1 MGNFTAKISRL
12 PRFVD
17 VELCTA
23 CGICS
28 QYCPVPIPDH
38 YNEGLSTTKALH
50 IDYQQGVP
58 SAYHVDAANCLFLT
72 KQECKQCERVCG
84 TKAIDFKQK
93 PEDLELNIGAVVLA
107 PGFGRIEQSVLARY
121 GYGLS
126 PNVVTG
132 VEFERLTSASG
143 PSRGEIVRPSD
154 GNHPKRIAFLQCIGT
169 RDLSCGNGYC
179 SSVCCMYAVKEAL
192 VAKEHEP
199 DVDITIFYMDMRT
212 QGKDFDAARIRA
224 REKGIHFVRSRV
236 GSIRFREGNLEI
248 HYVTERGK
256 HVKEMFEMVVLP
268 EGLESPGDARILA
281 EATGIALN
289 QYDFCQTRLLA
300 PLTSSRAGI
309 YVAGAFQGPKD
320 VPDSVTDAS
329 GAAALAAEAL
339 RDARGKQIEPKAYPV
354 EVAIDEK
361 PRIGVFVCSCGKN
374 VGGVVDVQEVADYAS
389 TLDNVT
395 FTDTNLY
402 SCAQNTQEAIT
413 EKIAVN
419 RLNRV
424 VVAACTPRTHEP
436 LFQETLRNAGLN
448 RCLFEMA
455 NIRDHCSWV
464 HAQMP
469 LEATAKA
476 KDLVRMAVAKA
487 RGLEALPE
495 ERVPVI
501 PRGLVI
507 GGGLAGM
514 TAALGIAEQGFECFL
529 VEKTGHLGGN
539 LKQLRFTLS
548 GESPQQTLEELEN
561 RVRSNPLIR
570 LYADTFIE
578 EVTGYVGNFTTSI
591 RTADGPAVLEH
602 GVIVVATGGKPYDP
616 VQYCYKESKRVVT
629 QLELEEKLKQ
639 PEEAKKIH
647 DIVMIQCVGSR
658 GEDLAYCSKVCCGQA
673 VKNSLQLLEINPEA
687 NITILYRDM
696 RTYGFMEDFYQL
708 ARDKGVVFLQYD
720 PENSPVVVEEEGR
733 IKVSFFDNILADKV
747 VLEPDLVVLSVGIV
761 PSQVDQ
767 LAKTLKTPLTAEGFF
782 LEAHPKL
789 KPVEFPV
796 QGIYLCGL
804 AHSPKPMSEAIAQAK
819 GAAGKACVPL
829 ARGYVTVEPIVSV
842 VAQEN
847 CIGCGVCESLC
858 PYAAIRIIRVDKKK
872 KAETIAAACKGCG
885 ICASRCP
892 TFCISMG
899 GFTNE
904 QILAQIKAFASN

>member
-1 MGNFTAKISRL
+1 MGSFTARINRL

-17 VELCTA
+17 EELCTA

-28 QYCPVPIPDH
+28 QYCPVPIPDP
-38 YNEGLSTTKALH
+38 YNEKLSTTKALH
-50 IDYQQGVP
+50 IEYQQGIP

-72 KQECKQCERVCG
+72 KQECKQCERVCQA
-84 TKAIDFKQK
+84 KAIDFKQK
-93 PEDLELNIGAVVLA
+93 AEDLELNVGAVILA
-107 PGFGRIEQSVLARY
+107 PGFGRIDESVLARY

-126 PNVVTG
+126 PDVVTG
-132 VEFERLTSASG
+132 MEFERLTSVSG
-143 PSRGEIVRPSD
+143 PSKGEIVRPSD
-154 GNHPKRIAFLQCIGT
+154 GMHPQRIAFLQCIGT

-199 DVDITIFYMDMRT
+199 DIDITIFYMDMRT

-224 REKGIHFVRSRV
+224 VEKGIHFVRSRV
-236 GSIRFREGNLEI
+236 GSIQLKEGDLEI
-248 HYVTERGK
+248 LYVNEHGEHMRE
-256 HVKEMFEMVVLP
+256 VFEMVVLP
-268 EGLESPGDARILA
+268 EGLESPADARVLA
-281 EATGIALN
+281 EATGIVLN
-289 QYDFCQTRLLA
+289 QYNFCQTRLLT
-300 PLTSSRAGI
+300 PLTSSREGI

-329 GAAALAAEAL
+329 GAAGLAAAAL
-339 RDARGKQIEPKAYPV
+339 RDARGNQIETKTYAA
-354 EVAIDEK
+354 EVVIDQE

-374 VGGVVDVQEVADYAS
+374 VGGVVDVEEVAHYAS
-389 TLDNVT
+389 ALENVV
-395 FTDTNLY
+395 FTDTNVY
-402 SCAQNTQEAIT
+402 SCAQNTQEAIS
-413 EKIAVN
+413 EKISVY

>member
-455 NIRDHCSWV
+455 NIRDQCSWV
-464 HAQMP
+464 HGQNP

-495 ERVPVI
+495 ERVAVT

-514 TAALGIAEQGFECFL
+514 TAALSIAEQGFECFL
-529 VEKTGHLGGN
+529 LEKTGRLGGN
-539 LKQLRFTLS
+539 LNHLRFTLS
-548 GESPQQTLEELEN
+548 GEDPRQILEELEN

-570 LYADTFIE
+570 LYTDVSIE

-591 RTADGPAVLEH
+591 RTADGQAVLQH

-616 VQYCYKESKRVVT
+616 KQYAYGESKRVVT
-629 QLELEEKLKQ
+629 QLEFEEKLER
-639 PEEAKKIH
+639 PAEALKIN
-647 DIVMIQCVGSR
+647 DLVMIQCVGSR
-658 GEDLAYCSKVCCGQA
+658 GEDLGYCSKVCCGQA
-673 VKNSLQLLEINPEA
+673 VKNSLRLLEINPEA
-687 NITILYRDM
+687 HITILYRDM

-720 PENSPVVVEEEGR
+720 LEQSPVVDEEDGR
-733 IKVSFFDNILADKV
+733 IKVSFFDRILADRV
-747 VLEPDLVVLSVGIV
+747 VLDPDLLVLSVGIV
-761 PSQVDQ
+761 PTQVDG
-767 LAKTLKTPLTAEGFF
+767 LAKTLKTPVTADGFF

-789 KPVEFPV
+789 QPVEFSV

-804 AHSPKPMSEAIAQAK
+804 AHSPKPMTEAIAQAK
-819 GAAGKACVPL
+819 GAAGKACIPL
-829 ARGYVTVEPIVSV
+829 AKGYVAVEPIVSV
-842 VAQEN
+842 VNQDN
-847 CIGCGVCESLC
+847 CIGCGICESLC
-858 PYAAIRIIRVDKKK
+858 PFAAIRIIRLDKKK

-892 TFCISMG
+892 TLCISMG
-899 GFTNE
+899 GYTRE
-904 QILAQIKAFASN
+904 QILAQIRAFGDH